1 MTLKEFFKW
10 LLNPTEPELATVT
23 RTEIPDGTEAR
34 RQTQEVLDKA
44 LAKEKA
50 DIAIAARLLETY
62 FNLRILEAIKRH
74 EFSISF
80 NIDDLAA
87 RYGSYTRR
95 ALTEIIPD
103 IYRQKNYSTS
113 TQRAYGYNAGSGTFT
128 ISWLNND

>member
-10 LLNPTEPELATVT
+10 LLNSTEPELATVT

-62 FNLRILEAIKRH
+62 FNMRILDAIKRH

-80 NIDDLAA
+80 NISLTATFCLFSVTFAFCDVAFSA
-87 RYGSYTRR
+87 RPEHTKTNNRNTDSFIIRTRWVN
-95 ALTEIIPD
+95 L
-103 IYRQKNYSTS
+103 
-113 TQRAYGYNAGSGTFT
+113 
-128 ISWLNND
+128 